1 MTRRYGID
9 TSILLRLI
17 TAQPPDTSAYC
28 VEQLSELIANGAEVF
43 ASNQVIGETY
53 IATQHHYK
61 VSKTDASTALMRTLT
76 SGLVS
81 PLNGSAVIEALAATG
96 GAGLFDRLIADDY
109 TRAGLEVLTLDRKMA
124 ALADKHKL
132 LT

>member
-9 TSILLRLI
+9 TSVLLRLI
-17 TAQPPDTSAYC
+17 TAQPPDAYEYC
-28 VEQLSELIANGAEVF
+28 IEQLTGLIDTGAEVF

-53 IATQHHYK
+53 IAAQHHYK
-61 VSKTDASTALMRTLT
+61 VSRVDASVALTRTLT

-109 TRAGLEVLTLDRKMA
+109 TSAGLEILTLDRKMA
-124 ALADKHKL
+124 ALPEVQTL
-132 LT
+132 

>member
-17 TAQPPDTSAYC
+17 TAQPPDTSANC
-28 VEQLSELIANGAEVF
+28 VEQLSELIVNGAEVF

-53 IATQHHYK
+53 IAAQHHYK
-61 VSKTDASTALMRTLT
+61 VSKIDASIALIHTLT

-81 PLNGSAVIEALAATG
+81 PLNGSAVIDALSATG

-109 TRAGLEVLTLDRKMA
+109 TRAGLEILTLDRKMA
-124 ALADKHKL
+124 ALSNVQSL
-132 LT
+132 

>member
-17 TAQPPDTSAYC
+17 TAQPRDTSAYC

-53 IATQHHYK
+53 IAVQHYYK
-61 VSKTDASTALMRTLT
+61 VSKIDASIALKHTLT
-76 SGLVS
+76 SGLVA
-81 PLNGSAVIEALAATG
+81 PLNGSAVIEALSTTG

-109 TRAGLEVLTLDRKMA
+109 TRAGLEVLTLARKMA
-124 ALADKHKL
+124 ALADTHKL